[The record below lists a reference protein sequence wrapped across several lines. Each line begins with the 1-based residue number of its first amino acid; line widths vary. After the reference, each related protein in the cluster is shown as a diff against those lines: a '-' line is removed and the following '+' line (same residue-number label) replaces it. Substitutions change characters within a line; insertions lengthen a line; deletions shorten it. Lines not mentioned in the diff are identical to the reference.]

1 MNKYHKKHPLVIAIA
16 SAAMLAANSY
26 AAPVLEEVM
35 VTANKRSENI
45 NDVGLS
51 ISAVSGEQM
60 AEQKLSSLEEISSVV
75 PGLVFSSSTSNT
87 PIFTLRGIGF
97 NEQSLGA
104 YPATSLYIDEAPMP
118 FPVLAS
124 HAAYDLERVE
134 VLKGPQGILFGQNST
149 GGAINFISAKPSQE
163 FEAGGDISIGNYAR
177 KELNGFVSGPL
188 TGTLGA
194 RLSLTSL
201 QADEWQKSAS
211 RKDKNGAQDYLAG
224 RLIVEFNPTD
234 RSAYLFN
241 INAWQDDSDPQ
252 AQQYVAFNPA
262 ITVDGATGN
271 PPATL
276 AAIKMQQFSVED
288 TEAADWSADGGPS
301 SGREFYQLIARGDW
315 DLNDDITLTAL
326 TTYQDFEQ
334 LQSTDGDGLP
344 LVLFDLSDSKG
355 EIDTWISEIRLSSVN
370 ATSKWVIGANY
381 EVSNTAED
389 QTLRYIDSTNYTDQN
404 AYINTSGISLAQDIS
419 TYAMFG
425 NLDYSL
431 NDQLTLKVG
440 ARYTDSTIK
449 VNSCNYAAP
458 NMLGAIDA
466 GDGANTA
473 TLFNSLGNALGTEAF
488 TPIGINGCY
497 TLNENSVPGEPYVN
511 ELSEDNTSWRLGADY
526 SLNDDT
532 LVYVNISKGYKSGSY
547 PALAAANFFQL
558 DPVTQESVQAYEVGV
573 KSSLMDN
580 RVQLNSA
587 AFYYDYKDKQLRT
600 KILDP
605 IFGFLDTLDNVPKTE
620 IYGLEADLTAQLS
633 DGLRLTAAFTYLQS
647 EVKDYKGVSFTSAAV
662 RDGNGA
668 LVLATG
674 EEDFSGDPIPF
685 TPELTYM
692 LDAEYTIP
700 LSDGAD
706 IYAGVNLN
714 GQSESDAAFGGNRL
728 SYSESQQADGAK
740 AIKEKFN
747 EMDAY
752 SVVNARMGYR
762 SEDGN
767 WRLTLWGKNILDEY
781 YTTNVIASSD
791 TSARFIGRSRTF
803 GLTLGYTY

>member
-1 MNKYHKKHPLVIAIA
+1 MNKYFTKRPIVIGIA
-16 SAAMLAANSY
+16 SAAMFATNSY
-26 AAPVLEEVM
+26 AAPVLEEVI
-35 VTANKRSENI
+35 VTANKRAENI

-51 ISAVSGEQM
+51 ISAVSGDQM
-60 AEQKLSSLEEISSVV
+60 SEQKLSSLEEISSVV

-149 GGAINFISAKPSQE
+149 GGAINFISAKPGQE
-163 FEAGGDISIGNYAR
+163 FEAGGDVSIGNYAR

-188 TGTLGA
+188 SDTVGA
-194 RLSLTSL
+194 RLSMTSL
-201 QADEWQKSAS
+201 QADEWQKSSS
-211 RKDKNGAQDYLAG
+211 RNDKNGAQDYFAG

-234 RSAYLFN
+234 RSAYMFN

-252 AQQYVAFNPA
+252 AQQYIAYNPA

-271 PPATL
+271 PPGTL
-276 AAIKMQQFSVED
+276 AAINAQKFSAED
-288 TEAADWSADGGPS
+288 TEAADWSAETPPS
-301 SGREFYQLIARGDW
+301 SARDFYQLVARGDW
-315 DLNDDITLTAL
+315 DLSDEMTLTAL
-326 TTYQDFEQ
+326 TTYQEFEQ
-334 LQSTDGDGLP
+334 TQDTDGDGLP
-344 LVLFDLSDSKG
+344 LVLFDLADSYG

-370 ATSKWVIGANY
+370 ATTKWVVGANI
-381 EVSNTAED
+381 EESNTAED

-431 NDQLTLKVG
+431 TDQLTVKVG
-440 ARYTDSTIK
+440 ARYTDSSIK

-458 NMLGAIDA
+458 NMAGAIDA

-473 TLFNSLGNALGTEAF
+473 TLFNSLGNALGTVPF

-497 TLNENSVPGEPYVN
+497 TLNANGVPGDPYVD
-511 ELSEDNTSWRLGADY
+511 ELSEDNVSWRLGADY
-526 SLNDDT
+526 GLSDDT

-580 RVQLNSA
+580 RVQLNGA

-620 IYGLEADLTAQLS
+620 IYGFETDITAQVTE
-633 DGLRLTAAFTYLQS
+633 GLRLTAALTYLQS
-647 EVKDYKGVSFTSAAV
+647 EVKDYKGVSFTSEAI
-662 RDGNGA
+662 RDGSGV

-692 LDAEYTIP
+692 LDAEYTMA
-700 LSDGAD
+700 LSGGAEV
-706 IYAGVNLN
+706 YAGVNLN

-728 SYSESQQADGAK
+728 SYTPSQQVGGAR
-740 AIKEKFN
+740 AIKDKFN

-762 SEDGN
+762 SDDGT
-767 WRLTLWGKNILDEY
+767 WRVTLWGKNILDEY

-791 TSARFIGRSRTF
+791 TSARLTGRSRTI
-803 GLTLGYTY
+803 GLTVGYSY

>member
-1 MNKYHKKHPLVIAIA
+1 MSQYHKKHPLVLAIA
-16 SAAMLAANSY
+16 SAAILSANSY
-26 AAPVLEEVM
+26 AAPALEEVI
-35 VTANKRSENI
+35 VTANKRAENI

-51 ISAVSGEQM
+51 ISAVSGDQM

-149 GGAINFISAKPSQE
+149 GGAINFITAKPSQE
-163 FEAGGDISIGNYAR
+163 FEAGGDVSIGNYAR
-177 KELNGFVSGPL
+177 KELNGYVSGPL
-188 TGTLGA
+188 TDALGA
-194 RLSLTSL
+194 RLAITSL

-211 RKDKNGAQDYLAG
+211 RSDKNGAQDYFAG
-224 RLIVEFNPTD
+224 RLVLEFTPTD

-241 INAWQDDSDPQ
+241 INAWQDNSDPQ
-252 AQQYVAFNPA
+252 AQQYVAYNPA
-262 ITVDGATGN
+262 IKVDSATGN
-271 PPATL
+271 PPGTL
-276 AAIKMQQFSVED
+276 AAIAAQQFTAED
-288 TEAADWSADGGPS
+288 TEAADWSPYIDPS
-301 SGREFYQLIARGDW
+301 SERDYYQLVARGDW
-315 DLNDDITLTAL
+315 DLNDEMTLTAL
-326 TTYQDFEQ
+326 STYQDFEQ
-334 LQSTDGDGLP
+334 KQSTDGDGLP
-344 LVLFDLSDSKG
+344 LVLFDLGPSYG

-370 ATSKWVIGANY
+370 ATTKWVIGANL
-381 EVSNTAED
+381 EESNTAED
-389 QTLRYIDSTNYTDQN
+389 QTLNYIDSTNYTDQN
-404 AYINTSGISLAQDIS
+404 AYINTSGISLAQEIS

-431 NDQLTLKVG
+431 SDDLTVKVG

-458 NMLGAIDA
+458 NTPGAIDA

-473 TLFNSLGNALGTEAF
+473 TLFNILGNALGTEAF

-497 TLNENSVPGEPYVN
+497 TLNDNSVPGDPYVN
-511 ELSEDNTSWRLGADY
+511 ELSEDNVSWRLGADY
-526 SLNDDT
+526 GLDDDT
-532 LVYVNISKGYKSGSY
+532 LIYANISKGYKSGSY

-558 DPVTQESVQAYEVGV
+558 DPVTQESVQAYEVGI
-573 KSSLMDN
+573 KSSLAGN
-580 RVQLNSA
+580 SIQLNSA
-587 AFYYDYKDKQLRT
+587 VFYYDYKDKQLRT

-620 IYGLEADLTAQLS
+620 IYGLEADVTAQVT
-633 DGLRLTAAFTYLQS
+633 DGLRLTAAFTYLKS
-647 EVKDYKGVSFTSAAV
+647 EVKDYQGVSFTSEAV

-674 EEDFSGDPIPF
+674 EADFSGDPIPF

-700 LSDGAD
+700 LSRGAD
-706 IYAGVNLN
+706 IYAGVNIN

-728 SYSESQQADGAK
+728 SYSQEQSDAGAK
-740 AIKEKFN
+740 AITEKFN

-762 SEDGN
+762 SDDGN
-767 WRLTLWGKNILDEY
+767 WRVTLWGKNILDEY

-791 TSARFIGRSRTF
+791 TSARFTGRSRTF